1 MAVRMVFRMFL
12 LFASIKEFVQGA
24 GLAKESCKAS
34 CGNVEIPYP
43 FGIRAGCYLN
53 DWFAIDCN
61 SSSSSS
67 KLFLRSFNRLEVL
80 NFSLEGTV
88 LVTLPIFSICPGE
101 VKAVSMNLTGSPFVF
116 SQSANR
122 FVAVGSNNFVS
133 IWNASDNTV
142 IGGCMSICQNEA
154 VVTTNG
160 SSCNGINC
168 CQTLI
173 PPDLSVFIATIY
185 KLNPAQSYGEIPGCK
200 YSFLVAQEWLDVN
213 SIDPSQLKNMPN
225 LPVVLDWGL
234 SATDISLVM
243 GINLSNNTSTYL
255 CANRSKSTGNMSFT
269 FTCSCKQGFQG
280 NPYLPQGCTGK
291 LLAVY

>member
-1 MAVRMVFRMFL
+1 MVVRMVFRMFL
-12 LFASIKEFVQGA
+12 LFASVKAFVRGA
-24 GLAKESCKAS
+24 DLANESCKAN
-34 CGNVEIPYP
+34 CANVEIPYP
-43 FGIRAGCYLN
+43 FGIGAGCYLN

-61 SSSSSS
+61 SSSS
-67 KLFLRSFNRLEVL
+67 KLFLSFNQLEVL
-80 NFSLEGTV
+80 NFSLLQGTIHV
-88 LVTLPIFSICPGE
+88 KLPIFSTCAGNAGE
-101 VKAVSMNLTGSPFVF
+101 VSSTNLTGSPFVF
-116 SQSANR
+116 SQSTNR
-122 FVAVGSNNFVS
+122 YVAVGNNNFVS
-133 IWNASDNTV
+133 ILNASDRTP
-142 IGGCMSICQNEA
+142 IGGCMSSCENETA
-154 VVTTNG
+154 VTTNG

-173 PPDLSVFIATIY
+173 PPDLSVFIARIDP
-185 KLNPAQSYGEIPGCK
+185 LNIAESYSKEAGCK

-213 SIDPSQLKNMPN
+213 SIDPSQLKNMPS

-234 SATDISLVM
+234 SATDISHVM

-269 FTCSCKQGFQG
+269 YTCSCKQGFQG